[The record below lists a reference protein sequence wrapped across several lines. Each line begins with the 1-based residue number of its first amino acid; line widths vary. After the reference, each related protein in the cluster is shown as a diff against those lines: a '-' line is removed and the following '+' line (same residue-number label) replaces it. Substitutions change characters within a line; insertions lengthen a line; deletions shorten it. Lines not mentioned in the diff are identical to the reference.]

1 MPTTSLIT
9 TIAVLVF
16 LAAFTIAG
24 FKRGL
29 LRILFTAGFAIVII
43 VLCAFLTRPL
53 ASFLREKTFIGA
65 EAESRITE
73 FITEKAEEKEAGIV
87 IGAEDEVVD
96 SLPLPGF
103 LRTDI
108 KVNNTI
114 KKYTEMGVNSFSGYL
129 SERITRI
136 VIYAIAFILLFIVL
150 SIVFRV
156 VNFLLKIIEKIPLIH
171 GINRLFGAVLGL
183 AEGLLILWCI
193 CIFIMVFSGTAFGA
207 SCMEIISAS
216 PILSFIYNHN
226 IIVMAFSCFFYSQTP
241 VSIL

>member
-1 MPTTSLIT
+1 MPTAALIT

-16 LAAFTIAG
+16 LAVFTIGG
-24 FKRGL
+24 FHRGL

-53 ASFLREKTFIGA
+53 ASFLREKTFIGS

-73 FITEKAEEKEAGIV
+73 YITKKADEKEAGMV

-96 SLPLPGF
+96 TLPLPGF

-114 KKYTEMGVNSFSGYL
+114 KKYTEMGVNTFSGYL
-129 SERITRI
+129 SERITGI
-136 VIYAIAFILLFIVL
+136 VIYAIAFILLFLVLFIAFRIV
-150 SIVFRV
+150 I
-156 VNFLLKIIEKIPLIH
+156 FLLKIIEKIPLIH
-171 GINRLFGAVLGL
+171 GINRLFGALLGL

-193 CIFIMVFSGTAFGA
+193 CIFIMIFSGTSFGT
-207 SCMEIISAS
+207 SCMEIINAS
-216 PILSFIYNHN
+216 PVLSFIYNHN
-226 IIVMAFSCFFYSQTP
+226 IIVMAFSRFFYSQTQTG
-241 VSIL
+241 IL

>member
-43 VLCAFLTRPL
+43 VLCALLTRPL

-73 FITEKAEEKEAGIV
+73 YITEKADEKEAGIV

-150 SIVFRV
+150 SIVFRIV
-156 VNFLLKIIEKIPLIH
+156 IFLLKIIERIPLIH
-171 GINRLFGAVLGL
+171 GINRLFGALLGL
-183 AEGLLILWCI
+183 AEGLLVLWCI
-193 CIFIMVFSGTAFGA
+193 CIFIMVFSGTSFGA

-226 IIVMAFSCFFYSQTP
+226 IIVMAFSRFFYSQTP

>member
-1 MPTTSLIT
+1 MPTASLIT

-29 LRILFTAGFAIVII
+29 LRILFTAAFAIVII
-43 VLCAFLTRPL
+43 VLCALLTRPL

-73 FITEKAEEKEAGIV
+73 YITEKAAEKEAGIV

-129 SERITRI
+129 SERIIRI
-136 VIYAIAFILLFIVL
+136 VIYAIAFILLFIWYVT
-150 SIVFRV
+150 I
-156 VNFLLKIIEKIPLIH
+156 NHIP
-171 GINRLFGAVLGL
+171 RM
-183 AEGLLILWCI
+183 
-193 CIFIMVFSGTAFGA
+193 IFI
-207 SCMEIISAS
+207 
-216 PILSFIYNHN
+216 ILIAN
-226 IIVMAFSCFFYSQTP
+226 IQN
-241 VSIL
+241 L

>member
-1 MPTTSLIT
+1 MSTASLIV
-9 TIAVLVF
+9 TIIVLAF

-24 FKRGL
+24 FNKGF
-29 LRILFTAGFAIVII
+29 LRLLFTTCSAIII
-43 VLCAFLTRPL
+43 IILCAFLTRPL
-53 ASFLREKTFIGA
+53 ASFLHEKTFVGS

-73 FITEKAEEKEAGIV
+73 YVTKEINEREVGLV
-87 IGAEDEVVD
+87 VGAEDGLVD

-114 KKYTEMGVNSFSGYL
+114 KKYAEMGVNSFSSYL
-129 SERITRI
+129 SSRLTKI
-136 VIYAIAFILLFIVL
+136 VVYAIAFILLFVIL

-156 VNFLLKIIEKIPLIH
+156 VIFLLRIIERIPVIR

-183 AEGLLILWCI
+183 AEGLLTLWCI
-193 CIFIMVFSGTAFGA
+193 CIFIMIFSGTSFGA
-207 SCMEIISAS
+207 SCMEIISGS

-226 IIVMAFSCFFYSQTP
+226 IPVMAFSRFFYSQTIAG
-241 VSIL
+241 IL